1 MKFQVTGKRTRV
13 VTIVIEEEIDGEID
27 ITKAE
32 VMRVTDCKAKEDGDS
47 TAWYDSVGEALMDG
61 AQHKT
66 NDDAIELERHETTK
80 FDWDYVEVSW

>member
-1 MKFQVTGKRTRV
+1 MKFQVTGRRTRV

-47 TAWYDSVGEALMDG
+47 TAWYDYVEQALMDG

-66 NDDAIELERHETTK
+66 NDDVIELERHETTK
-80 FDWDYVEVSW
+80 FDWDYAEVAW